1 MTRRVPIE
9 DTASV
14 LVARQAARELAA
26 SLELPVEA
34 QERAALVVSELGH
47 NQLRHARLGEVEI
60 RPVRRGDHDGLHLI
74 ATDTGDG
81 LADPIQAFRGTLR
94 LTGEGLGVGLAAVR
108 RASTSVDVHTR
119 RGEGLVVEA
128 HVFAQGTRVGLQ
140 YAVVGHPHP
149 DEPRSGDDAIVL
161 RTADRVVAVLADGL
175 GHGPEARRAA
185 TLACQCC
192 RDHADWAVDRML
204 SACDAALRGTRGSAV
219 AAAAID
225 LRTDTVSVSIA
236 GNVRVGLYDAEQ
248 GQRFAYTP
256 CVLGRGQG
264 RTLRTMSLPRHG
276 RTLILFTDGLPERTD
291 PTVERPAIAGWPL
304 SLASRLLDRFDQGR
318 DDATV
323 IALR

>member
-1 MTRRVPIE
+1 MTQRVPIE

-14 LVARQAARELAA
+14 LVARQTARELAA
-26 SLELPVEA
+26 SLRLPVEV

-47 NQLRHARLGEVEI
+47 NQLRHARLGEIEI
-60 RPVRRGDHDGLHLI
+60 RPVRRDDHDGLHIL
-74 ATDTGDG
+74 ATDTGEG
-81 LADPIQAFRGTLR
+81 LAEPIRAFRGALR

-108 RASTSVDVHTR
+108 RASTSLDVHTR
-119 RGEGLVVEA
+119 HGEGLVVEA
-128 HVFAQGTRVGLQ
+128 HLFSQGAPIGLQ

-149 DEPRSGDDAIVL
+149 DEPRSGDDAIVV
-161 RTADRVVAVLADGL
+161 RTADRILAVLADGL

-185 TLACQCC
+185 SLACRCC
-192 RDHADWAVDRML
+192 RDHADRAVEQML
-204 SACDAALRGTRGSAV
+204 SACDAPLRGTRGSAV

-225 LRTDTVSVSIA
+225 LRTDTVSVCIA
-236 GNVRVGLYDAEQ
+236 GNVRVGLYRADH

-264 RTLRTMSLPRHG
+264 RTLRTMSLPRNG
-276 RTLILFTDGLPERTD
+276 RTLVLFTDGLPERTD
-291 PTVERPAIAGWPL
+291 PTVERAAIAGWPL
-304 SLASRLLDRFDQGR
+304 PLASRLLDRFAQGR